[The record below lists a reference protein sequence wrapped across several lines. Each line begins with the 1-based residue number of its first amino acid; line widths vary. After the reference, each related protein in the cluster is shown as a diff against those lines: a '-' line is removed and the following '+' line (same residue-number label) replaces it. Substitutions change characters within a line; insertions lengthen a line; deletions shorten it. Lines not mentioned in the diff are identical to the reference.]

1 MRTLPIHRKE
11 AAYVNKIMH
20 RPIGVAQN
28 LARLA
33 SSQNFS
39 SPSSTSLHPFQT
51 NYFCAILRVDSSS
64 QPIYL
69 KLLNLTIQL

>member
-11 AAYVNKIMH
+11 AAHVNKIMH
-20 RPIGVAQN
+20 RPISVAQN

-33 SSQNFS
+33 SSQNSS
-39 SPSSTSLHPFQT
+39 SPSSTSLHPFQID
-51 NYFCAILRVDSSS
+51 YFCTIFCVDSSS

-69 KLLNLTIQL
+69 KLLNLTIQ